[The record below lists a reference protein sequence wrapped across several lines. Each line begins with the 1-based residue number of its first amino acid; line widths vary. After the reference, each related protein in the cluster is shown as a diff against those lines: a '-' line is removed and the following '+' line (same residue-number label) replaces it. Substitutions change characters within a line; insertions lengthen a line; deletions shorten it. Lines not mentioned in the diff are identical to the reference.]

1 MQITFDIPDA
11 DWIYLQQTAERG
23 LACTVSG
30 SVYYL
35 SLESSPD
42 YNVTVRLPFNS
53 FKAVKPARSL
63 PFSLPPSPSLSPSH
77 PSSQLLPQHS
87 PTPPTPPSPF
97 YKLTPTESQL
107 LSWCES
113 RIDHLIPLHN
123 SDIVSALN
131 LNLKALSRAKNSLI
145 KKGLVFYEA
154 YNEHSFVI
162 IPKSCKDSETLHK
175 TARSIN
181 SQDIF

>member
-63 PFSLPPSPSLSPSH
+63 PFSLPPSHSP
-77 PSSQLLPQHS
+77 SQLLPQHS
-87 PTPPTPPSPF
+87 PTPPSPF

-113 RIDHLIPLHN
+113 RIDHLIPLQN

-145 KKGLVFYEA
+145 KKGLVYYEA

>member
-63 PFSLPPSPSLSPSH
+63 PFSLPPS
-77 PSSQLLPQHS
+77 QLLPQHS
-87 PTPPTPPSPF
+87 PTPPSPF

-113 RIDHLIPLHN
+113 RIDHLIPLQN

-145 KKGLVFYEA
+145 KKGLVYYEA